1 MKEKMLIYQVLPR
14 LFGNTNTTNK
24 ECGTILENG
33 CGKLSVFDEK
43 TLANIRKMG
52 FSHIWYT
59 GLIRHSSQTDYS
71 AYGIPTCH
79 PAVVKGK
86 AGSPYSITDY
96 YDIDPDLAD
105 DVNARMLEF
114 ENLVRR
120 THAAKLKVIIDFVP
134 NHVARQYYSIAKPKG
149 VKDFGEDDDT
159 RKTFDPQNN
168 FYYCPNETF
177 APYFDMKAGSEIT
190 YFENPAKAT
199 GNDCFHAH
207 PGVNDWYETVKL
219 NYGVDYFNGRNN
231 CFYPI
236 PDTWNKMTDILL
248 FWAAKG
254 VDAFRCDMAEMVPVD
269 FWHYAISTIKDAYPD
284 IKFIGEVYNP
294 SLYRNYIGW
303 GGFDYLYD
311 KVGIYDTLR
320 NVICGYAPASAITN
334 AWQQCDDINQHMLF
348 FLENHDEQ
356 RIASRF
362 FAGEAKRALPG
373 LIVSTLLRDNPFMMY
388 MGQSLG
394 EKAEY
399 KEGFSGDDGRT
410 TIFDYWGLDSI
421 CRLRSKRLTYDEK
434 SLHAIYNKVLQ
445 FARKDKVVADGQ
457 FFDLMYVNPT
467 SEKFNQN
474 KQYVFLR
481 KKARELLLV
490 CANFDDKDVNVE
502 VMIPEHAFTT
512 LAIKEGTFNG
522 EEIFTKEQK
531 TFELEKDNSV
541 ELTVPANFA
550 AVWKITL

>member
-1 MKEKMLIYQVLPR
+1 MLIYQVLPR
-14 LFGNTNTTNK
+14 LFGNTNTNNK

-33 CGKLSVFDEK
+33 CGKLSAFDEK

-52 FSHIWYT
+52 FSYIWYT

-120 THAAKLKVIIDFVP
+120 THAAKLKVVIDFVP

-159 RKTFDPQNN
+159 RKAFDPQNN

-236 PDTWNKMTDILL
+236 PDTWNKMTAILL

-303 GGFDYLYD
+303 GDFDYLYD

-481 KKARELLLV
+481 KKARELLFV